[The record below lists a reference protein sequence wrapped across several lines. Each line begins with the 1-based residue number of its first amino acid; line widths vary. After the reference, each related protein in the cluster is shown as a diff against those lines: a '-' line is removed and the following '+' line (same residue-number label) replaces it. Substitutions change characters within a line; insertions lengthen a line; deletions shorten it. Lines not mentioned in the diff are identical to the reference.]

1 MGPALLFVAFAAIV
15 VAAIWYG
22 VVRKRR
28 RRRAVAQAAA
38 RLGLQYSTK
47 DPYNVLSL
55 PFALLSEGDG
65 QGCDNVVSGSYKG
78 IDVKEFDYWYYTESS
93 NGRGGSSRSYHYFSC
108 AATEIP
114 VNCAHVSIARESWLT
129 RLGDH
134 LGLKDIQFESEQFN
148 RDFRVTAKDTK
159 FATDLVDARM
169 MRWLEVGTG
178 WSFEVHGPYLLAS
191 SKRLEADTIL
201 VLLDVLKAFRDH
213 IPRVVYDL
221 YGTGQATPTEES
233 STQ

>member
-1 MGPALLFVAFAAIV
+1 MGAALFFVAFAAIV

-22 VVRKRR
+22 VTRKRKRR
-28 RRRAVAQAAA
+28 RAIEQTAAN
-38 RLGLQYSTK
+38 LGLQYSTK

-55 PFALLSEGDG
+55 PFTLLSEGDG
-65 QGCDNVVSGSYKG
+65 RGCENVVSGSYKG

-114 VNCAHVSIARESWLT
+114 VNCARVSISRESWLT

-148 RDFRVTAKDTK
+148 RDYRVMSKDTK

-169 MRWLEVGTG
+169 MQWLEVGTG
-178 WSFEVHGPYLLAS
+178 WSFEVHGPNLLAT
-191 SKRLEADTIL
+191 SKRLEADTIFE
-201 VLLDVLKAFRDH
+201 LLDVLRAFRDH

-221 YGTGQATPTEES
+221 YGTKESTAEET